1 MIFIL
6 KMLINI
12 MNLNLLREPRFFG
25 FVVFDTVAS
34 VIAAMIISYELN
46 VNLALT
52 ILISL
57 VLSII
62 LHNIFGIN
70 THTNYLLGLSDKPF

>member
-1 MIFIL
+1 
-6 KMLINI
+6 

-25 FVVFDTVAS
+25 FVVLDTVAS
-34 VIAAMIISYELN
+34 IIAAMIISDFFN

-57 VLSII
+57 ALSII
-62 LHNIFGIN
+62 LHVIFGIN
-70 THTNYLLGLSDKPF
+70 THTNYLLGLSDNPV